1 MQLKEY
7 MDSIKCLVEGR
18 LDELL
23 PEAPDSPEAVLYRAM
38 RYSVLGGGK
47 RLRAIIFLATCDLF
61 GLKQELYLDFACA
74 LEMLQT
80 YSLIHDD
87 LPAMDNDDYRRGQ
100 LTCHKVFGEAQA
112 ILAGDALLT
121 QAFNLMLSLDDE
133 VDRGLLCQA
142 ARQTAWLLGLGGM
155 VRGQAADMAL
165 TGQDPDLPLLQYI
178 HYHKTGAFFQAAIKS
193 GAIFGQALPREM
205 EALCAYSER
214 IGLLFQVVDDIL
226 DLAGDEQVLGKPPG
240 SDKRNSKITYPSLIG
255 LEKARKLAEKTAEEA
270 KAALEI
276 FGSKVWFFNELP
288 AYLVKRSFGVAAKV
302 DDLPLKNFF

>member
-1 MQLKEY
+1 MQLREY
-7 MDSIKCLVEGR
+7 MGSIKCLVEGR
-18 LDELL
+18 LDQLL

-47 RLRAIIFLATCDLF
+47 RLRPIIFLATCDLF
-61 GLKQELYLDFACA
+61 GLKQDLFLDFACA

-87 LPAMDNDDYRRGQ
+87 LPAMDNDDYRRGR

-121 QAFNLMLSLDDE
+121 QAFKLMLSLDDE

-142 ARQTAWLLGLGGM
+142 VGQIAWLLGLGGM

-165 TGQDPDLPLLQYI
+165 TGQDPNLSLLQYI
-178 HYHKTGAFFQAAIKS
+178 HYHKTGAFFQAAITS
-193 GAIFGQALPREM
+193 GAIFGQASPREM
-205 EALCAYSER
+205 EALGAYSEK

-226 DLAGDEQVLGKPPG
+226 DVAGDEQVLGKPPG

-255 LEKARKLAEKTAEEA
+255 LGEARGLAEKMAEEA
-270 KAALEI
+270 REKLEI
-276 FGSKVWFFNELP
+276 FGNRAWFFSQLTD
-288 AYLVKRSFGVAAKV
+288 YLLQRAHKAQDPG
-302 DDLPLKNFF
+302 